1 MKVEIEMGTVS
12 AKRIE
17 AALERAKS
25 VGEVEEPFT
34 VMGCAVTLQSLK
46 PADYEAINQE
56 TSELE
61 DLAYLNAFRVGHLS
75 RSIVE
80 LNGLNLRKVDY
91 IEVEVEDPRT
101 KDVKPVKVER
111 HAYIRDFVLSTW
123 GKEAL
128 DVGFRKFTDL
138 IAKSEKAAEEG
149 VEFINVDEQP
159 DEKLRRLVTEVK
171 SLMGEV
177 PRELVERILTEH
189 GLVLAVTKEE
199 AAALDAKLT
208 KMEAPKLRE
217 ELYEEHPVVRQVVEQ
232 PPPTDR
238 PLTASQA
245 AQTVPED
252 LMRNRVPVVTSTARQ
267 PLPSTIPPVVQP
279 GPAQPLSVPPRSQQY
294 ADLEAEADAELG
306 GVLPTV
312 TKPPSSN
319 APTEVYSMQEGVGQ
333 IGRQLQVDPKVAR
346 LVDAP
351 PVGGINP
358 RFKKP
363 NSF

>member
-1 MKVEIEMGTVS
+1 MGTVS

-17 AALERAKS
+17 AALERAKG

-91 IEVEVEDPRT
+91 VEVEVEDPRT
-101 KDVKPVKVER
+101 KDLKPVKVER
-111 HAYIRDFVLSTW
+111 HAYLRDFVLSTW

-149 VEFINVDEQP
+149 VEFVNVDEQP
-159 DEKLRRLVTEVK
+159 DEKLRRLVAEAK
-171 SLMGEV
+171 QLMGEV

-199 AAALDAKLT
+199 AATLDAKLT

-217 ELYEEHPVVRQVVEQ
+217 ELYEERPAVRQVVE
-232 PPPTDR
+232 R
-238 PLTASQA
+238 PVPDERPVERTSLPSQA
-245 AQTVPED
+245 AQVVPED

-267 PLPSTIPPVVQP
+267 PLPSTVLPVVQSA
-279 GPAQPLSVPPRSQQY
+279 PAQPLSAPPRSQQY

-306 GVLPTV
+306 GVLPMV
-312 TKPPSSN
+312 VKPPSSS
-319 APTEVYSMQEGVGQ
+319 APTEVYSMQDGVAQ
-333 IGRQLQVDPKVAR
+333 VGRQLPVDPTVAR
-346 LVDAP
+346 MVDAP
-351 PVGGINP
+351 PRGGINP